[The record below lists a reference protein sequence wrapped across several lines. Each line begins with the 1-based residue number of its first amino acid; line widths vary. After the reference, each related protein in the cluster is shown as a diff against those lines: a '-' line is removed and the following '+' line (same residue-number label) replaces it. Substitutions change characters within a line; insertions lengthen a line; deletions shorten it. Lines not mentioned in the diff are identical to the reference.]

1 MNKVCTPPPV
11 LLPCSRFL
19 YGCGKKKKKD
29 SLLKTEFIRGEGAWP
44 FKYITITLKTKTK
57 QKPSAFYLLFIL
69 QLAVCVDF
77 EISWVTEQY
86 DELDSGNVKAPITR
100 L

>member
-1 MNKVCTPPPV
+1 M
-11 LLPCSRFL
+11 
-19 YGCGKKKKKD
+19 
-29 SLLKTEFIRGEGAWP
+29 
-44 FKYITITLKTKTK
+44 
-57 QKPSAFYLLFIL
+57 LFIL

-100 L
+100 LWFLSFSAVFPAFRNEHTEQQVEMFGDIDIDIEGWNIGTAYWDVWFYMLK